1 MFVIIGA
8 VVVIA
13 AVLGGFKEAGG
24 PLLVLIQIAE
34 YIIILGATIGML
46 MISAPMRMLKQM
58 GGKLSAVVK
67 PDPYSKEE
75 YLRLLQ
81 SLFELFHVAT
91 RDGLINV
98 EQHVENPSKSAIFAR
113 NKFLLGNHHAID
125 FLCDTLKLMLSGGVP
140 AQDVEVLL
148 DADTD
153 THHEEAAAYP
163 AIFSKIGDSLPGL
176 GIVAAVLGIIIV
188 MQNVDAGAAA
198 VGAKTAAALVG
209 TFLGILVSYGFVG
222 PLATNMEYMNAAE
235 ARYISCIKA
244 GLIAYAK
251 GNPPVMAVEYARRVI
266 YSDLRPT
273 FRETEEACKK
283 VKSGK
288 EK

>member
-8 VVVIA
+8 VVVLA
-13 AVLGGFKEAGG
+13 AVLGGFMMAGG
-24 PLLVLIQIAE
+24 PLEVLIQVSEFVVIG
-34 YIIILGATIGML
+34 GATIGMVL
-46 MISAPMRMLKQM
+46 ISAPMRMLKKM
-58 GGKLSAVVK
+58 GGKAGGLFK
-67 PDPYSKEE
+67 PDPYTKEE

-113 NKFLLGNHHAID
+113 NKFLLSNHHAID

-148 DADTD
+148 DADSD
-153 THHEEAAAYP
+153 THHEEVAGYP
-163 AIFSKIGDSLPGL
+163 AIFNKIGDSLPGL

-188 MQNVDAGAAA
+188 MQHVDAGAAT
-198 VGAKTAAALVG
+198 VGHHVASALVG
-209 TFLGILVSYGFVG
+209 TFLGILMSYGFVG
-222 PLATNMEYMNAAE
+222 PMATNMEYQNAAE

-244 GLIAYAK
+244 GVIAYAK

-266 YSDLRPT
+266 YSDLRPS
-273 FRETEEACKK
+273 FRDTEEACKK

>member
-8 VVVIA
+8 VVVVIS
-13 AVLGGFKEAGG
+13 VLGGFAMAGG
-24 PLLVLIQIAE
+24 PFLILMQVSELV
-34 YIIILGATIGML
+34 IIGGATIGML
-46 MISAPMRMLKQM
+46 LISAPMRMLKQV
-58 GGKLSAVVK
+58 GGKVGMLFK
-67 PDPYSKEE
+67 PDPYTKEE

-148 DADTD
+148 DGDSD
-153 THHEEAAAYP
+153 THHEEVAGYP

-188 MQNVDAGAAA
+188 MQHVDAGAAE
-198 VGAKTAAALVG
+198 VGHHVAAALVG
-209 TFLGILVSYGFVG
+209 TFIGILLSYGFVG
-222 PLATNMEYMNAAE
+222 PMATNMEYQNAAE
-235 ARYISCIKA
+235 ARYMSCIKA
-244 GLIAYAK
+244 GVIAYAK

-266 YSDLRPT
+266 YSDLRPS

>member
-8 VVVIA
+8 VVVVV
-13 AVLGGFKEAGG
+13 AVLGGFAMAGG
-24 PLLVLIQIAE
+24 PFEVLIQTSE
-34 YIIILGATIGML
+34 FVIILGATVGML
-46 MISAPMRMLKQM
+46 LISAPMRMLKQIGAKV
-58 GGKLSAVVK
+58 GGAFK
-67 PDPYSKEE
+67 PDPYSKDE

-98 EQHVENPSKSAIFAR
+98 EQHVENPAKSAIFAR
-113 NKFLLGNHHAID
+113 NKFLLGNHHAIE

-148 DADTD
+148 DGDSD
-153 THHEEAAAYP
+153 THHEEVAGYP

-188 MQNVDAGAAA
+188 MQHVDAGAAT
-198 VGAKTAAALVG
+198 VGHHVAAALVG
-209 TFLGILVSYGFVG
+209 TFLGILLSYGFVG
-222 PLATNMEYMNAAE
+222 PLATNMEYMNASE
-235 ARYISCIKA
+235 ARYMSCIKA
-244 GLIAYAK
+244 GIIAYAK

>member
-8 VVVIA
+8 VVVVIS
-13 AVLGGFKEAGG
+13 VLGGFAMAGG
-24 PLLVLIQIAE
+24 PFLILMQVSE
-34 YIIILGATIGML
+34 FVIIGGATIGMVL
-46 MISAPMRMLKQM
+46 ISAPMRMLKQIGPKI
-58 GGKLSAVVK
+58 GGLFK
-67 PDPYSKEE
+67 PDPYTKDE

-148 DADTD
+148 DGDSD
-153 THHEEAAAYP
+153 THHEEVAGYP

-188 MQNVDAGAAA
+188 MGHVDAGAAT
-198 VGAKTAAALVG
+198 VGHHVAAALVG
-209 TFLGILVSYGFVG
+209 TFLGILLSYGFVG
-222 PLATNMEYMNAAE
+222 PMATNMEYQNAAE
-235 ARYISCIKA
+235 ARYMGCIKA
-244 GLIAYAK
+244 GVIAYAK

-273 FRETEEACKK
+273 FRETEDACKK

>member
-8 VVVIA
+8 VVVVIS
-13 AVLGGFKEAGG
+13 VLGGFAMAGG
-24 PLLVLIQIAE
+24 PFLILMQISE
-34 YIIILGATIGML
+34 FVIIGGATVGML
-46 MISAPMRMLKQM
+46 LISAPMRMLKQV
-58 GGKLSAVVK
+58 GGKVGMLFK
-67 PDPYSKEE
+67 PDPYTKEE

-113 NKFLLGNHHAID
+113 NKFLLSNHHAID

-148 DADTD
+148 DGDSD
-153 THHEEAAAYP
+153 THHEEVAGYP

-188 MQNVDAGAAA
+188 MQHVDAGAAE
-198 VGAKTAAALVG
+198 VGHHVAAALVG
-209 TFLGILVSYGFVG
+209 TFIGILLSYGFVG
-222 PLATNMEYMNAAE
+222 PMATNMEYQNAAE
-235 ARYISCIKA
+235 ARYMSCIKA
-244 GLIAYAK
+244 GVIAYAK

-266 YSDLRPT
+266 YSDLRPS

>member
-8 VVVIA
+8 VVVIV
-13 AVLGGFKEAGG
+13 AVLGGFAMAGG
-24 PLLVLIQIAE
+24 PFLVLIQTSE
-34 YIIILGATIGML
+34 FVIILGATVGML
-46 MISAPMRMLKQM
+46 LISAPLRMLKQV
-58 GGKLSAVVK
+58 GGKIGAAFK
-67 PDPYSKEE
+67 PDPYTKEE

-113 NKFLLGNHHAID
+113 NKFLLSNHHAID

-148 DADTD
+148 DGDSD
-153 THHEEAAAYP
+153 THHEEVAGYP
-163 AIFSKIGDSLPGL
+163 AIFSKVGDSLPGL

-188 MQNVDAGAAA
+188 MQHVDAGAAE
-198 VGAKTAAALVG
+198 VGHHVASALVG
-209 TFLGILVSYGFVG
+209 TFLGILLSYGFVG
-222 PLATNMEYMNAAE
+222 PLATNMEYANAAE

-244 GLIAYAK
+244 GVIAYAK

-266 YSDLRPT
+266 YSDLRPS
-273 FRETEEACKK
+273 FRDTEEACKK